1 MKYLDASTRTRVD
14 RISKDWGDIKKE
26 FDVSES
32 YKRMELFHLIEA
44 LAKKW
49 EGRQIVMLVD
59 VYNRNMLS
67 ELDARSF
74 PESVRIILVLNPA
87 SFGRLFPLPP
97 SFLQVTF
104 MTPYRST
111 IAISSL
117 AHFTVKCRSLVVPE
131 EDLGSD
137 VEGTKP
143 IFFDTGNDD
152 LKTAGRQ
159 CHNPL

>member
-59 VYNRNMLS
+59 
-67 ELDARSF
+67 
-74 PESVRIILVLNPA
+74 
-87 SFGRLFPLPP
+87 
-97 SFLQVTF
+97 
-104 MTPYRST
+104 T
-111 IAISSL
+111 IEI
-117 AHFTVKCRSLVVPE
+117 C
-131 EDLGSD
+131 
-137 VEGTKP
+137 
-143 IFFDTGNDD
+143 
-152 LKTAGRQ
+152 
-159 CHNPL
+159 